1 MVVYWLEEHG
11 NAKSSEGL
19 LHTKGGM
26 QFLSKS
32 LSKTITME
40 VDSLDIVDNVK
51 SKIHDK
57 KDQKRLTFPLKQ
69 LEYGCI
75 ISSYTISP

>member
-1 MVVYWLEEHG
+1 
-11 NAKSSEGL
+11 
-19 LHTKGGM
+19 
-26 QFLSKS
+26 
-32 LSKTITME
+32 ME

-57 KDQKRLTFPLKQ
+57 NDQKRLTFPLKQ